1 MDWCFGWRRGLVVFV
16 AINFGGNAEPYDGYI
31 AAGDNAYEISEFA
44 EAAQHFRAAVAE
56 AEKLGADTSQLSYAL
71 NGLGM
76 TLRAQGQYAAA
87 LEIFRRNVLIK
98 EGSLG
103 PDHPELATS
112 LSNAADSLQSL
123 GRYDEAEPLYLR
135 ALAILEVEL
144 VPDDPGGILEVEL
157 VPDDCGRSEQS
168 R

>member
-1 MDWCFGWRRGLVVFV
+1 MTRDTKNILAFGLVLWLAAGLVVFV

-71 NGLGM
+71 NGHGM

-87 LEIFRRNVLIK
+87 LEIVRRNVLIK

-123 GRYDEAEPLYLR
+123 GRYDEAEPSIFAR
-135 ALAILEVEL
+135 A
-144 VPDDPGGILEVEL
+144 GNS
-157 VPDDCGRSEQS
+157 RSRVS
-168 R
+168 AG

>member
-1 MDWCFGWRRGLVVFV
+1 MTRDTKNILAFGLVLWLAAGLVVSV

-112 LSNAADSLQSL
+112 LSNAADSLQ
-123 GRYDEAEPLYLR
+123 LR
-135 ALAILEVEL
+135 
-144 VPDDPGGILEVEL
+144 
-157 VPDDCGRSEQS
+157 RSRASIFARAGNS
-168 R
+168 RSRVSAG